1 METSYGNDNAE
12 LGRIADVFGDPT
24 RRGIYAHLRRAAG
37 PLSASEVAEAFGL
50 HRTVARAHLERLA
63 ELDLAVVGTRRKA
76 GGGRPAKTYA
86 ISRDRLEV
94 ILPPRRY
101 ERLAQL
107 LLRLV
112 DERLPRDDAMSGA
125 LAMGRLYGEEIA
137 QRLNGGDVTRPLSPQ
152 AAVGW
157 LDAAGYEVRLDESD
171 PAVVAVDVHNC
182 VYRELA
188 LDHPH
193 IVCAFDRGTLCGM
206 LGAQS
211 LQHRQPKAIA
221 MGDEYCRHEFRL

>member
-1 METSYGNDNAE
+1 M
-12 LGRIADVFGDPT
+12 
-24 RRGIYAHLRRAAG
+24 
-37 PLSASEVAEAFGL
+37 
-50 HRTVARAHLERLA
+50 ARAHLERLA
-63 ELDLAVVGTRRKA
+63 ELDLATVGTRRKA
-76 GGGRPAKTYA
+76 GGGRPAKTYV
-86 ISRDRLEV
+86 ITPDRLEV

-112 DERLPRDDAMSGA
+112 EDRLPRDEAMSGA
-125 LAMGRLYGEEIA
+125 LAMGRLYGQDIA
-137 QRLNGGDVTRPLSPQ
+137 RRLNGGDATQPLSPQ

-157 LDAAGYEVRLDESD
+157 LDAAGYEVQLDESD

-193 IVCAFDRGTLCGM
+193 TVCAFDRGTLCGM
-206 LGAQS
+206 LGAES
-211 LQHRQPKAIA
+211 SQHRQPKAIA
-221 MGDEYCRHEFRL
+221 MGDSYCRHEFRL